1 MERRM
6 TVHQDGNPIYDI
18 VMSDSF
24 GSLATE
30 VQSLRLK
37 DAGSAL

>member
-24 GSLATE
+24 GSWRRRL
-30 VQSLRLK
+30 QMLRLK

>member
-24 GSLATE
+24 GSLANGGC
-30 VQSLRLK
+30 K
-37 DAGSAL
+37 ACG